1 MITESEFHLKIYSKL
16 ISMEYLEEF
25 ETDEENNLNM
35 EDRIVNH

>member
-1 MITESEFHLKIYSKL
+1 MITESEFHLKIYSKP
-16 ISMEYLEEF
+16 ISTEYLEEF